1 MMTER
6 NMIMTPSAES
16 RFAAFF
22 AAIACAIFTVG
33 VSVAPAVNAASG
45 LVA

>member
-1 MMTER
+1 
-6 NMIMTPSAES
+6 MTPTTES

-22 AAIACAIFTVG
+22 AAIACAILTIGF
-33 VSVAPAVNAASG
+33 SVAPAVTTASA

>member
-1 MMTER
+1 MTSS
-6 NMIMTPSAES
+6 PES

-22 AAIACAIFTVG
+22 AAIACAVLTIGF
-33 VSVAPAVNAASG
+33 SVAPAVSSASV

>member
-1 MMTER
+1 MTSNSE
-6 NMIMTPSAES
+6 T

-22 AAIACAIFTVG
+22 AAIACAFLTIGF
-33 VSVAPAVNAASG
+33 SVAPAVTSATV